1 MTLSWA
7 DKLIV
12 GFDTSLRTLSGIIE
26 TTGRANPAANL
37 NETELS
43 KSERQHAAALMRV
56 NHVGEICAQALY
68 QGQALMA
75 RTKAVEQTMRHAAM
89 EENDHL
95 AWCNERIE
103 QLQGHISYLN
113 PLWYAGSYVMGM
125 VAGACGD
132 KWSLGF
138 VVETERQ
145 VEQHLADHLQQLPE
159 NDVQSRAIVEQMKID
174 EAEHGVTAQQAG
186 AANLPRWLTTI
197 MRGQAKLMTT
207 TAYWL

>member
-12 GFDTSLRTLSGIIE
+12 SFDTSLRTLSGIIE

-37 NETELS
+37 TEADLN

-68 QGQALMA
+68 QGQALTA
-75 RTKAVEQTMRHAAM
+75 QTKAVKQTMQHAAM

-103 QLQGHISYLN
+103 QLQGHTSYLN

-174 EAEHGVTAQQAG
+174 EAEHGATAQQAG
-186 AANLPRWLTTI
+186 AANLPRWVKTI

-207 TAYWL
+207 TAYRL